1 VSGLSRPSV
10 ALFALVLVLGLFAR
24 AVPLVLLA
32 LAVLLVV
39 GLAHLWRRHGLT
51 GLEYR
56 RQFGRRG
63 LEHGQSTHY
72 EIEIVNRKLLPLL
85 WLEIEEEVPRALA
98 PEWGQ
103 HQPAAHPERVRVR
116 LRLALWPYERVRRR
130 TRITGVARGEHA
142 FGPVRLRVSDPFGL
156 LVQEAV
162 IDAIE
167 TLVVYPRV
175 LPVTVS
181 GLPAR
186 QPLGTRAVRRW
197 LFEDPTRV
205 GGVREYRPGDDQRR
219 LHWAATAR
227 TQRLQ
232 AKVYEPTTDQQV
244 MIFLDVQTV
253 PGPWWGL
260 QYDPEALELAVL
272 TAAALVNWA
281 LERRYPVGLATN
293 AFGLPVVPLSRDP
306 GQRWRLLEGL
316 GRLRPLPARPFAETL
331 ATGARWLPYGTTLVA
346 VSTVAAS
353 ETLAVL
359 SALRRR
365 GHPVVLVTT
374 GQAPVPPP
382 AGIPTGWV
390 GPPERWPT
398 LTMLTI
404 DLGPGAVWPAGG

>member
-1 VSGLSRPSV
+1 V
-10 ALFALVLVLGLFAR
+10 
-24 AVPLVLLA
+24 
-32 LAVLLVV
+32 
-39 GLAHLWRRHGLT
+39 
-51 GLEYR
+51 
-56 RQFGRRG
+56 
-63 LEHGQSTHY
+63 
-72 EIEIVNRKLLPLL
+72 
-85 WLEIEEEVPRALA
+85 
-98 PEWGQ
+98 
-103 HQPAAHPERVRVR
+103 
-116 LRLALWPYERVRRR
+116 
-130 TRITGVARGEHA
+130 
-142 FGPVRLRVSDPFGL
+142 
-156 LVQEAV
+156 
-162 IDAIE
+162 
-167 TLVVYPRV
+167 
-175 LPVTVS
+175 
-181 GLPAR
+181 
-186 QPLGTRAVRRW
+186 
-197 LFEDPTRV
+197 
-205 GGVREYRPGDDQRR
+205 
-219 LHWAATAR
+219 
-227 TQRLQ
+227 
-232 AKVYEPTTDQQV
+232 
-244 MIFLDVQTV
+244 
-253 PGPWWGL
+253 GL